1 MYLGIDLG
9 TSSVKSVLMDADQ
22 HIIGSASVS
31 LEVAR
36 PHENWSEQSAESWWK
51 ATCDTLDNL
60 SANYKDA
67 FAQVKGIGLSGQ
79 MHGATLLDA
88 SGDVLRPAILWNDGR
103 SAAQCEEL
111 EANCPESREL
121 AGNIA
126 MPGFTAPKL
135 LWVKEH
141 EPEIFSKVAK
151 VLLPKDYLRYKL
163 TGEYVSEMSD
173 ASGTLWLNV
182 AKRDW
187 SDALLSA
194 TGLSRAQMPSLVEGS
209 EASADLR
216 QDLQQHW
223 GIRQRV
229 VVAGGAGDNAAAACG
244 MGTVTAGQAF
254 LSLGTSGVLF
264 VCNDRFSPNTQSA
277 VHAFCHAVP
286 DTWHQ
291 MGVILS
297 ATDSLQ
303 WLSGI
308 TGKTAAELTEGL
320 GGVPQAPSSATF
332 LPYLGGERT
341 PHNDANA
348 RGAFVGL
355 THSHDVNALTQS
367 VLEGVA
373 YAFKDS
379 QLALQAAG
387 TDFEAAYAVGG
398 GARSETWL
406 SIIASVLGKPLLIPA
421 GGELGAAFGAAR
433 LGLCAAENAD
443 PQQICYVPEVERVIE
458 PIAALTTQYQHGYE
472 RYKALYPALKGVTS

>member
-22 HIIGSASVS
+22 RIIGSASVALQVS
-31 LEVAR
+31 R
-36 PHENWSEQSAESWWK
+36 PHENWSEQRPESWWA
-51 ATCDTLDNL
+51 ATCNTLDKL
-60 SANYKDA
+60 SADYKEA

-88 SGDVLRPAILWNDGR
+88 AGEVLRPAILWNDGR
-103 SAAQCEEL
+103 SAEQCKTL
-111 EANCPESREL
+111 EANCPNSREL

-135 LWVKEH
+135 LWLKEH
-141 EPEIFSKVAK
+141 EPEIFAKIAK
-151 VLLPKDYLRYKL
+151 VLLPKDYLRFKL

-187 SDALLSA
+187 SDELLAA
-194 TGLSRAQMPSLVEGS
+194 TGLCREQMPVLVEGS
-209 EASADLR
+209 QASADLQ
-216 QDLQQHW
+216 QDLKQHW

-264 VCNDRFSPNTQSA
+264 VSNDRFSPNTQSA

-286 DTWHQ
+286 NTWHQ

-308 TGKTAAELTEGL
+308 TGKTAAELTGNL
-320 GGVPQAPSSATF
+320 GGVPDAASSLAF

-341 PHNDANA
+341 PHNDVNA

-367 VLEGVA
+367 VLEGVG

-379 QLALQAAG
+379 QLALHAAG
-387 TDFEAAYAVGG
+387 SDFDAAFAVGG

-406 SIIASVLGKPLLIPA
+406 SIIASVLDRPLLIPK

-433 LGLCAAENAD
+433 LGLCAAEQAD
-443 PQQICYVPEVERVIE
+443 PQHVCFVPEVARVIE
-458 PIAALTTQYQHGYE
+458 PIATLTTHYQQGYQ
-472 RYKALYPALKGVTS
+472 RYKALYPALKNAGK